1 MKILRFADFQE
12 TRLQASKL
20 SNMGSALL
28 LGRRCANIEE
38 FCFQTAKHS
47 VMGYAEI
54 QGSLLLITR
63 NDIFR
68 RNVAAKRQ
76 IRAVPSSKG
85 VDLLMLR
92 NSVFSMRNVFRL
104 CNVQIWAL
112 PCKDFDSLVLRNRV
126 SKLRNVNIY
135 IVLIC

>member
-12 TRLQASKL
+12 TRLQASKR
-20 SNMGSALL
+20 SNMGSAVL

-104 CNVQIWAL
+104 CNVQI
-112 PCKDFDSLVLRNRV
+112 
-126 SKLRNVNIY
+126 
-135 IVLIC
+135 